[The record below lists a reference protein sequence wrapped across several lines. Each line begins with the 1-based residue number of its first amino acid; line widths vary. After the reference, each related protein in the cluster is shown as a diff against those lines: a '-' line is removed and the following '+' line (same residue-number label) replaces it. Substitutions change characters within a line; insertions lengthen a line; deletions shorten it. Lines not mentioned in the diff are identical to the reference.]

1 MRNYKRIKIEPN
13 GLMVNKLYL
22 KFLRTFED
30 DVELKKKL
38 SPKEYNFYVQTQE
51 RKYMKN
57 DNGEEVLIKWD
68 DISSWTA
75 SGRMDKLKVSIK
87 IKRVK
92 NELKPV
98 FDSKYYLI
106 TVLEKYCFNKGK
118 LSSKASYKMAQAYL
132 YITYAIIFI
141 LAILMFVEIMK

>member
-1 MRNYKRIKIEPN
+1 MKNYKRIKIDN
-13 GLMVNKLYL
+13 DGLIVNKRYL
-22 KFLRTFED
+22 KFLRTYED
-30 DVELKKKL
+30 NYEMKNKL
-38 SPKEYNFYVQTQE
+38 SSKEYKFYSQTEE
-51 RKYMKN
+51 RKFMKD
-57 DNGEEVLIKWD
+57 DNGEETLVKWD

-75 SGRMDKLKVSIK
+75 SGRMDNLKVSIK

-118 LSSKASYKMAQAYL
+118 LSRKASYKLGQIHL
-132 YITYAIIFI
+132 YTTYIVILI
-141 LAILMFVEIMK
+141 LAILMFIEIMK

>member
-1 MRNYKRIKIEPN
+1 
-13 GLMVNKLYL
+13 
-22 KFLRTFED
+22 
-30 DVELKKKL
+30 
-38 SPKEYNFYVQTQE
+38 
-51 RKYMKN
+51 MKD
-57 DNGEEVLIKWD
+57 DNGEETLVKWD

-75 SGRMDKLKVSIK
+75 SGRMDNLKVSIK

-118 LSSKASYKMAQAYL
+118 LSKKTSYKLGQIQL
-132 YITYAIIFI
+132 YITYAVIFL
-141 LAILMFVEIMK
+141 LAILMFIEIMK

>member
-1 MRNYKRIKIEPN
+1 MKNYKRIKIEN
-13 GLMVNKLYL
+13 DGLMVNKYYL

-30 DVELKKKL
+30 NKEMQKKL

-51 RKYMKN
+51 RKFMEK
-57 DNGEEVLIKWD
+57 DNGETVLVKWD

-75 SGRMDKLKVSIK
+75 SGRMDNLKVSIK
-87 IKRVK
+87 IKRIK
-92 NELKPV
+92 NEFKPV

-118 LSSKASYKMAQAYL
+118 LSSKASYKIAQVYL
-132 YITYAIIFI
+132 YLTYAIIII
-141 LAILMFVEIMK
+141 LTILMFIEIMK